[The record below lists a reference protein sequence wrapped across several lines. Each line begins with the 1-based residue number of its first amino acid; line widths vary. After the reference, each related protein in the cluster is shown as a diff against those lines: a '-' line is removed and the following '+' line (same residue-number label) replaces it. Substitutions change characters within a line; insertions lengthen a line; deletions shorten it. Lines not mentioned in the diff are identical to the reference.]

1 MPPEPPRLP
10 VLRAPTRE
18 GRCRRQAP
26 GEPEELCGTAPC
38 PMRGEPTPSR
48 GGRGPPLPAIT
59 ASSGLSAASFA
70 ADLPLPCALP
80 RSAVLGPAPG
90 VLPRGVP
97 SRCGAHRGRPAARPG
112 GCRGPSHPS
121 LRSHRG
127 FAKFLPAT
135 SVVVVVVP
143 QPRPPQFPERGEPA
157 GAAGAARTA
166 PPACLPARPA
176 SLPASPVC
184 SAGQRQNCEACRLR
198 DGRGPGLVGPGGE
211 RGVRPGFGVSS
222 PGAAGLGLVSGSGG
236 AGARGERESWEGSNP
251 AGKGGEAAHK
261 GELQLP
267 ASSRKE
273 INPNH

>member
-26 GEPEELCGTAPC
+26 GEPKELCGTAPC

-48 GGRGPPLPAIT
+48 GGRGPPLPAVT

-135 SVVVVVVP
+135 SVVVVVAPPPPNPGRLSCLSVGSRRE
-143 QPRPPQFPERGEPA
+143 PRGRPA
-157 GAAGAARTA
+157 PL
-166 PPACLPARPA
+166 PPACLPARSA
-176 SLPASPVC
+176 SLPASPAC
-184 SAGQRQNCEACRLR
+184 SAGQRRNCEACRLP
-198 DGRGPGLVGPGGE
+198 DGRGPGLVGPGG
-211 RGVRPGFGVSS
+211 RAGRS
-222 PGAAGLGLVSGSGG
+222 PGLRRLPSRSRR
-236 AGARGERESWEGSNP
+236 ARFGQRERRSRCQRR
-251 AGKGGEAAHK
+251 K
-261 GELQLP
+261 GELGREQ
-267 ASSRKE
+267 SCRERGRGST
-273 INPNH
+273 